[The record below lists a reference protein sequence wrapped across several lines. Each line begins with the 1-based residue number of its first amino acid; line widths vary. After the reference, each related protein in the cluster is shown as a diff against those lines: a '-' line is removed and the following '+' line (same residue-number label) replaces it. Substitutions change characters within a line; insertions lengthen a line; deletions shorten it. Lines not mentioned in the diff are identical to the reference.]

1 MTPDAWFILLASGF
15 AGASYL
21 LWVGG
26 WWPRARALLVVLALV
41 AFAVSV
47 VLHGALVSREAAQSE
62 GGWDVPR
69 HGSRPIDHDLATS

>member
-1 MTPDAWFILLASGF
+1 MTPDAWFILLASGL

-26 WWPRARALLVVLALV
+26 WLPRARALLVLLALL
-41 AFAVSV
+41 AFALSV

-62 GGWDVPR
+62 SDWGAPR
-69 HGSRPIDHDLATS
+69 DGSRPIDHDLATS